1 MQTDLVVVGAGLV
14 GLATAYQAQR
24 ANPGLH
30 VVVVDKEAVV
40 GLHQSSHNSG
50 VLHAGVYYAPGSLK
64 AQLCLAGKR
73 QMEEFARDH
82 GIPVVR
88 NGKLVVAVKESE
100 LPALARIFESARANG
115 VPDLVE
121 LDAVGLRQVEPAVSG
136 VRAVYSPQ
144 TAVVDFGAVAHALA
158 DEVRAAGGEVRLGTQ
173 VHAIAATPTEVRITT
188 STTDLQADR
197 LVTCAGLQADRLAA
211 MTGDDAGIRT
221 VPFRG
226 RWYQLSERAASL
238 CRGHVYPVPDSRLPF
253 LGVHV
258 SRRIDGQ
265 VWAGPNAVLAGGRE
279 AYDGGINLRDLRS
292 TLGYPGFWRL
302 ARRYAVSGAREMAED
317 HLRRAYLRRIREY
330 LPDVVLADLG
340 QRRAGIRAQAVDR
353 DGKLVDDFVVRTGP
367 RVAHV
372 LNAPSP
378 AATSSLAIGSYLVG
392 ELGFGR

>member
-1 MQTDLVVVGAGLV
+1 MQADLVIVGAGLV

-24 ANPGLH
+24 ADPGLR
-30 VVVVDKEAVV
+30 VIVVDKEAAV
-40 GLHQSSHNSG
+40 GQHQSSHNSG

-73 QMEEFARDH
+73 QLEEFAAEH
-82 GIPVVR
+82 QIPVVR
-88 NGKLVVAVKESE
+88 NGKLVVAVKEAE
-100 LPALARIFESARANG
+100 LPGLARILANARANG
-115 VPDLVE
+115 VPDVAD
-121 LDAVGLRQVEPAVSG
+121 LDAASLRGVEPAVRG
-136 VRAVYSPQ
+136 IRAVYSPQ
-144 TAVVDFGAVAHALA
+144 TAVVDFGAVACALA
-158 DEVRAAGGEVRLGTQ
+158 EEVRAAGGEVLLGTQ
-173 VHAIAATPTEVRITT
+173 VHAITTTSSAVRVTT
-188 STTDLQADR
+188 STGDLRADR
-197 LVTCAGLQADRLAA
+197 LVTCAGLHADRLAA
-211 MTGDDAGIRT
+211 MTGDGAGIRT

-238 CRGHVYPVPDSRLPF
+238 CRGHVYPVPDARLPF

-279 AYDGGINLRDLRS
+279 SYGGGMNLRDLS
-292 TLGYPGFWRL
+292 ATLGYPGFWRL
-302 ARRYAVSGAREMAED
+302 ARRYAVSGAREMVED

-330 LPDVVLADLG
+330 LPDVTLGDLG
-340 QRRAGIRAQAVDR
+340 ERHAGIRAQAVGR

-378 AATSSLAIGSYLVG
+378 AATSSLAIGAYLVG
-392 ELGFGR
+392 ELGLRK